1 MIKMND
7 KMKQL
12 FEIHKLNKMSNQ
24 ISSQIDLIVKR
35 IVEKTR
41 LIKDCIIFDED
52 ESLDEKKI
60 NFHVIMKFVN
70 DWTGYEVSCNEL
82 KFSLSEIPVNQ
93 FLDFIEKMNFS
104 LSQKY
109 KKRKFVIILWVCDGE
124 IDLRFHTYRKNEGL
138 WLDED
143 LDSYLNPILYRI

>member
-1 MIKMND
+1 MIKMNG

-12 FEIHKLNKMSNQ
+12 FETQKSNQ
-24 ISSQIDLIVKR
+24 ISSEIDLIVER

-52 ESLDEKKI
+52 ESLDEKQI
-60 NFHVIMKFVN
+60 DFHVIMKFVN

-109 KKRKFVIILWVCDGE
+109 KKRKFVIILCVCDGE